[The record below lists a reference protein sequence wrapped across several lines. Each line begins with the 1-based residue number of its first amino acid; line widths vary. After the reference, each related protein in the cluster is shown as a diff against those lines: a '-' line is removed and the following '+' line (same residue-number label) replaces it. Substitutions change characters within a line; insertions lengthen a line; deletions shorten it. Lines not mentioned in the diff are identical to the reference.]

1 MQIQDNAA
9 CAFVTNVAGKDVRE
23 EGGVLK
29 LPLHLHNSTN
39 PKSASCS
46 FTYQSD
52 LAFLFP
58 YKITDFSGSAIIECF
73 HLDLNVF
80 FQFHVTLS

>member
-39 PKSASCS
+39 PVPHVSLHIKVTWPFAS
-46 FTYQSD
+46 
-52 LAFLFP
+52 
-58 YKITDFSGSAIIECF
+58 
-73 HLDLNVF
+73 V
-80 FQFHVTLS
+80 

>member
-39 PKSASCS
+39 PF

-52 LAFLFP
+52 LAFLLP
-58 YKITDFSGSAIIECF
+58 YKITDFSGSATRCS
-73 HLDLNVF
+73 LNIVF
-80 FQFHVTLS
+80 FSKNS

>member
-23 EGGVLK
+23 EGVVLK

-39 PKSASCS
+39 PKSDSCS

-52 LAFLFP
+52 LAF
-58 YKITDFSGSAIIECF
+58 CF
-73 HLDLNVF
+73 RIK
-80 FQFHVTLS
+80 TLISRDQL